1 MAFHALVCSKL
12 DYAAPAWKPWH
23 SDTNPSCLDRPQNH
37 SLQLITG
44 RLVSTLLEAL
54 RLEADIQSYPTHSK
68 RLILKVKENALRST
82 DYHP

>member
-54 RLEADIQSYPTHSK
+54 RLEADIQSYPTHRK

-82 DYHP
+82 DGHP